1 MHIDKKFD
9 KINDIIRS
17 GEKNMLLYHGSNI
30 EVSSPQILE
39 SDRRLDFGK
48 GFYLTS
54 SYEQA
59 KRWAELTVKES
70 VSVFEFD
77 ESSASDLNILHFT
90 QAQKEWLE
98 YVATNRKNQTIPD
111 DNYDIVI
118 GPVANDR
125 TMLVISLYF
134 AEIYNIEETIKRL
147 MPQKLCDQYTFR
159 TEKAIKKLNFLEVK

>member
-1 MHIDKKFD
+1 MQYKYNEILE
-9 KINDIIRS
+9 II
-17 GEKNMLLYHGSNI
+17 MLLYHGSNI
-30 EVSSPQILE
+30 EFSKPQILE

-54 SYEQA
+54 SFEQA
-59 KRWAELTVKES
+59 KRWAELTVKRRGSGKET

-77 ESSASDLNILHFT
+77 ENSVSDLKILHFT

-98 YVATNRKNQTIPD
+98 YVTMNRKNQTISN

-125 TMLVISLYF
+125 TIPVISLYF
-134 AEIYNIEETIKRL
+134 SGIYDIEETIKRL

-159 TEKAIKKLNFLEVK
+159 TEKAIKKLKFVEVK

>member
-1 MHIDKKFD
+1 
-9 KINDIIRS
+9 
-17 GEKNMLLYHGSNI
+17 MLLYHGSNI
-30 EVSSPQILE
+30 EVTNPQIIE

-59 KRWAELTVKES
+59 KRWAELTVKRRDTGKEV

-77 ESSASDLNILHFT
+77 DSSASELKILHFT

-98 YVATNRKNQTIPD
+98 YVTMNRKNQIIPND
-111 DNYDIVI
+111 DYDIVI

-125 TMLVISLYF
+125 TMPVISLYF
-134 AEIYNIEETIKRL
+134 SGIYDTEETIKRL

-159 TEKAIKKLNFLEVK
+159 TEKAIQKLKFLEVK

>member
-1 MHIDKKFD
+1 
-9 KINDIIRS
+9 
-17 GEKNMLLYHGSNI
+17 MLLYHGSNI
-30 EVSSPQILE
+30 QVSNPQILK

-54 SYEQA
+54 SFEQA
-59 KRWAELTVKES
+59 SRWADLTVKRRETGKEA

-77 ESSASDLNILHFT
+77 GTSVSDLKILRFT

-98 YVATNRKNQTIPD
+98 YVTLNRKNQEIPND
-111 DNYDIVI
+111 DYDIVI

-125 TMLVISLYF
+125 TMPVISLYF
-134 AEIYNIEETIKRL
+134 SGIYDIEETIKRL

-159 TEKAIKKLNFLEVK
+159 TEKAIKKLKFVEVK

>member
-1 MHIDKKFD
+1 
-9 KINDIIRS
+9 
-17 GEKNMLLYHGSNI
+17 MLLYHGSNV
-30 EVSSPQILE
+30 EVSNPQILE
-39 SDRRLDFGK
+39 SDRRLDFGN

-54 SYEQA
+54 SYDQA
-59 KRWAELTVKES
+59 KRWAELTVKRRGSGKEA

-77 ESSASDLNILHFT
+77 ESSDSDLSILHFT

-98 YVATNRKNQTIPD
+98 YVTMNRKNQTIPN

-125 TMLVISLYF
+125 TMPVISLYF
-134 AEIYNIEETIKRL
+134 AGIYDIEETIKRL

-159 TEKAIKKLNFLEVK
+159 TDKAINKLKFLEVK

>member
-1 MHIDKKFD
+1 
-9 KINDIIRS
+9 
-17 GEKNMLLYHGSNI
+17 MLLYHGSNI
-30 EVSSPQILE
+30 IVSYPQILK

-59 KRWAELTVKES
+59 KRWAELTVKRRGTGKEV
-70 VSVFEFD
+70 VSVFECD
-77 ESSASDLNILHFT
+77 DSSASELKILHFT

-98 YVATNRKNQTIPD
+98 YVTMNRKNQNIPND
-111 DNYDIVI
+111 DYDIVI

-125 TMLVISLYF
+125 TMPVISLYF
-134 AEIYNIEETIKRL
+134 SGIYDTEETIKRL

-159 TEKAIKKLNFLEVK
+159 TEKAIKKLKFLEVK

>member
-1 MHIDKKFD
+1 
-9 KINDIIRS
+9 
-17 GEKNMLLYHGSNI
+17 MLLYHGSNI
-30 EVSSPQILE
+30 EVTNPQIIE

-59 KRWAELTVKES
+59 KRWAELTVKRRETGKGF

-77 ESSASDLNILHFT
+77 DTSISDLKILHFT

-98 YVATNRKNQTIPD
+98 YVTMNRKNLNIPND
-111 DNYDIVI
+111 DYDVVI

-125 TMLVISLYF
+125 TMPVISLYF
-134 AEIYNIEETIKRL
+134 TGIYDIEETIKRL

-159 TEKAIKKLNFLEVK
+159 TEKAIKKLKFWEVK

>member
-1 MHIDKKFD
+1 M
-9 KINDIIRS
+9 RLY
-17 GEKNMLLYHGSNI
+17 MLLYHGSNI
-30 EVSSPQILE
+30 EVTNPQIIE

-59 KRWAELTVKES
+59 MRWAELTVKRRDTGKEV

-77 ESSASDLNILHFT
+77 DSPASELKILRFT

-98 YVATNRKNQTIPD
+98 YVTMNRKNQNIPND
-111 DNYDIVI
+111 DYDIVI

-125 TMLVISLYF
+125 TMPVISLYF
-134 AEIYNIEETIKRL
+134 SGIYDTEETIKRL

-159 TEKAIKKLNFLEVK
+159 TEKAIQKLKFLEVK